1 MCDNTEENKIK
12 KQKYR
17 RGNRMPIASA
27 CKVKLVPG
35 GDLHEHGG
43 NHSAQLHHTLPKKKN
58 RTRIFFTKEYGAYE
72 LPNSALEDD
81 EQKE

>member
-43 NHSAQLHHTLPKKKN
+43 NHSAQLHHTLPKKKKQDKN
-58 RTRIFFTKEYGAYE
+58 FLHERVWCI
-72 LPNSALEDD
+72 
-81 EQKE
+81 